1 MSSTF
6 TPDFL
11 VHEQGDSVGVIVVE
25 EVNAGQD
32 MTGWVMSTDATISI
46 TALDPIPLG
55 HKVALSDITE
65 GDDVIKYGEHIGRA
79 VADIGKGRH
88 LHVHNV
94 KTKKW

>member
-1 MSSTF
+1 MSSA
-6 TPDFL
+6 PDFL
-11 VHEQGDSVGVIVVE
+11 VHEKEDSVGVIVVE
-25 EVNAGQD
+25 EVSAGQEL
-32 MTGWVMSTDATISI
+32 TGWVMDNDETISI
-46 TALDPIPLG
+46 TALDDIPLG
-55 HKVALSDITE
+55 HKVALNDINN

>member
-1 MSSTF
+1 MNSA
-6 TPDFL
+6 PDFL
-11 VHEQGDSVGVIVVE
+11 VHEEGDSVGVIVVE
-25 EVNAGQD
+25 EVDAGQE
-32 MTGWVMSTDATISI
+32 MTGWVMSTDATINI

-55 HKVALSDITE
+55 HKVALFDIEE

>member
-1 MSSTF
+1 VSSA
-6 TPDFL
+6 PDFL
-11 VHEQGDSVGVIVVE
+11 VHEKEDSVGVIVVE
-25 EVNAGQD
+25 EVSAGQEL
-32 MTGWVMSTDATISI
+32 TGWVMDNDETISI
-46 TALDPIPLG
+46 TALDDIPLG
-55 HKVALSDITE
+55 HKVALNDINN